1 METIK
6 YSFLLILCLALTSCA
21 TEFKIVS
28 EDVPSAVTSAFKV
41 KYPSAQN
48 VEWEAEK
55 TEGHLAFEAEFKMDG
70 KKKEAY
76 FKPDGTFLKEE

>member
-1 METIK
+1 MKKI
-6 YSFLLILCLALTSCA
+6 ILCLPLALALCSCA
-21 TEFKIVS
+21 TEFSIVS
-28 EDVPSAVTSAFKV
+28 SDVPPAVNTAFQQ

-55 TEGHLAFEAEFKMDG
+55 TEGHLVFEAEFKVDG

>member
-1 METIK
+1 MKTTIFFLAGVT
-6 YSFLLILCLALTSCA
+6 FLLTGCSG
-21 TEFKIVS
+21 EFAIVAD
-28 EDVPSAVTSAFKV
+28 DVPPAVVSAFNN
-41 KYPSAQN
+41 KYPAAQK

-55 TEGHLAFEAEFKMDG
+55 TDGHLAFEAEFSMDS